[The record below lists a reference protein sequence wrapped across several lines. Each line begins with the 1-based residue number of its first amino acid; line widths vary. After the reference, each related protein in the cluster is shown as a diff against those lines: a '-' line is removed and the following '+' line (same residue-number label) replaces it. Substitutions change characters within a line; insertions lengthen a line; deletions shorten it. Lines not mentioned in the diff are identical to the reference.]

1 MTTKLRVKGDWTS
14 YQYEYGRQP
23 PSSQVW
29 NVSFSAK
36 IHVHDKDKKRD
47 YYLTRTPTMVVH
59 SAQRPDKK
67 RMYNK
72 IRMGIKM
79 TSEMG
84 WEGSYNS
91 LTKLKSIKLAAIDNI
106 TDTKALQD
114 QLLTGVV
121 LRHDFKD
128 EWCERDIVQPEGE
141 CVASYLLQ
149 ELRGRGIKRTMK
161 LGMQSIKDGL
171 AKHKGPDEQGD
182 GYSVH
187 HILQWLR
194 TMKIRVSVYAI
205 GAWGNIFVK
214 DVKRIFFRYWCS

>member
-1 MTTKLRVKGDWTS
+1 MVEFDDYFEHDRIMTTKLRIKGDWAS
-14 YQYEYGRQP
+14 YQYEYGRRS

-47 YYLTRTPTMVVH
+47 YYLTRTPTMVEH

-84 WEGSYNS
+84 WEGNYNS

-149 ELRGRGIKRTMK
+149 ELRGRGIEGTMK

-182 GYSVH
+182 GYSVN
-187 HILQWLR
+187 HIL
-194 TMKIRVSVYAI
+194 
-205 GAWGNIFVK
+205 
-214 DVKRIFFRYWCS
+214 